1 MTLDTVDIAV
11 EFEGFRAVKEFH
23 ILAANENHEFGE
35 WGRSTASQAAQH
47 RLPKTT
53 GMPLTAHSSGRSLH
67 PTHDCTPL
75 TIAPHS

>member
-47 RLPKTT
+47 APPQNHRH
-53 GMPLTAHSSGRSLH
+53 ASHSSFERQEL
-67 PTHDCTPL
+67 
-75 TIAPHS
+75 APHS